1 MFKTGY
7 NTGVHPYVYWLRFL
21 KFMVN
26 IVYILMG
33 LIGGVLSSRLVT
45 KRMKFFDPE
54 RDMKIAED
62 AIQQSK
68 REAEGIKRETI
79 ERIENHAAVFKQDT
93 FKKQERLNKIEVAL
107 GVKAESLKKRE
118 DRNKEVKLMVAA
130 AAEESD
136 TMQLRIKNKEGEF
149 LQKLAQQ
156 SGVSVEQVKVATI
169 EKCKKEL
176 EEENTEKLIR
186 HEEWVKENAEK
197 IARRTVI
204 NVLQRLCSPTSVE
217 TRAVNVV
224 VPKDHVK
231 GKVVGRNGENIKEF
245 ERLLDVDIVF
255 NDLPNTISLS
265 AFQLVKRRVA
275 QKGMEKLVNYRG
287 DITKLVVQKAVQS
300 AERETDDELFEIG
313 KKAMEKMNMKHL
325 DKEFLRIVGRLQYR
339 TSYGQNIMM
348 HSMEVGWLAAM
359 IGAELGLNLNTCKVG
374 GFLHDL
380 GKAIDQDPSVKD
392 THDQLSKEI
401 MEKYGFSWEE
411 VHAAWTHHDAI
422 PQETAE
428 AMIVKAADA
437 ISASRPGA
445 RQESFDKYIERIRS
459 LEETGR
465 SFDGVK
471 AAFAL
476 SAGRELRIIVDPEK
490 IMDGHMAEMAKNIAQ
505 KVEDEITYPGQIKVN
520 IIRRTKFTEITQ

>member
-1 MFKTGY
+1 MEKDVKTA
-7 NTGVHPYVYWLRFL
+7 
-21 KFMVN
+21 
-26 IVYILMG
+26 
-33 LIGGVLSSRLVT
+33 
-45 KRMKFFDPE
+45 E
-54 RDMKIAED
+54 EAIA
-62 AIQQSK
+62 QSK
-68 REAEGIKRETI
+68 LEAERIKKEVVARL
-79 ERIENHAAVFKQDT
+79 ENHQAVFKQDAS
-93 FKKQERLNKIEVAL
+93 KKQERLNKMEAAL
-107 GVKAESLKKRE
+107 INREDGLKKRE
-118 DRNKEVKLMVAA
+118 DRNKELKLRAA
-130 AAEESD
+130 TYVEEEEA
-136 TMQLRIKNKEGEF
+136 LRQKIKNLEKDV
-149 LQKLAQQ
+149 LQKLSQK
-156 SGVSVEQVKVATI
+156 SGLSVEQVKTATI
-169 EKCKKEL
+169 EKYKKEL
-176 EEENTEKLIR
+176 EEENSERLIR
-186 HEEWVKENAEK
+186 NEEWVKENAEK
-197 IARRTVI
+197 VARKMVV

-231 GKVVGRNGENIKEF
+231 GKIVGRNGENIKEF

-275 QKGMEKLVNYRG
+275 QKAMEKLVNYRG
-287 DITKLVVQKAVQS
+287 DINKQIVQRAVQS

-313 KKAMEKMNMKHL
+313 KKAIEKMNMKHA

-339 TSYGQNIMM
+339 TSYGQNIMK

-359 IGAELGLNLNTCKVG
+359 IGAELGLNINTCKIG

-380 GKAIDQDPSVKD
+380 GKAIDQDPNVKD

-401 MEKYGFSWEE
+401 MEKHGFSWEE

-428 AMIVKAADA
+428 ALIVKAADA

-459 LEETGR
+459 LEETGH
-465 SFDGVK
+465 SFEGVK
-471 AAFAL
+471 GAFAL

-490 IMDGHMAEMAKNIAQ
+490 IKDEQMAAMAKDIAQ

-520 IIRRTKFTEITQ
+520 IIRRTKYTEITQ